1 MVSDLERRENLTVAW
16 ALTNE
21 VTLCPDDRLIWLND
35 GKFAL

>member
-1 MVSDLERRENLTVAW
+1 MVSDLERRKNLTVAR

-21 VTLCPDDRLIWLND
+21 VTLCADDRLIWSND